1 MPPPGS
7 THSKFERHGG
17 QSDPLVIGEF
27 SSESGIDDLGLSQT
41 SLRNMYEDD
50 DLISR
55 ALSNQRSITGFPIT
69 RSNKVLDMD
78 RKLEKSFKEKII
90 LKNDLVKEMIAELL
104 GTFVMVTLG
113 CGSIAQAVLSRW
125 ILGQIITINA
135 GFSAAVALG
144 VYVSGG
150 VSGGHINPAVSF
162 TMCFFGRMKWFKLP
176 FYVAAQFVGAFLGA
190 AALFGAYHDALMD
203 FAGGQLITS
212 GENATAHIFA
222 TYPVSYLSV
231 PNAFAEQ
238 VLSSMFLH
246 LIVFAIFDDK
256 NLRVPKGLEPFAIFM
271 LILVLT
277 CALGMNGAAMN
288 PARDLGPRVFTAL
301 AGWGF
306 EVFTAGNH
314 FWWIPV
320 LGPVV
325 GGILGG
331 FIYIYGIEIHHAH
344 PAPGQ
349 RLQKV
354 DEKHELS
361 VMM

>member
-7 THSKFERHGG
+7 THSKHEQHGF
-17 QSDPLVIGEF
+17 QSNQDIMVGEF
-27 SSESGIDDLGLSQT
+27 SSESGINNLGLSQT
-41 SLRNMYEDD
+41 SLRNMYEDE

-55 ALSNQRSITGFPIT
+55 ALSQQRSVVGFPIA

-78 RKLEKSFKEKII
+78 RKVEKRLKEKII
-90 LKNDLVKEMIAELL
+90 LKNDLVKEMIAELI
-104 GTFVMVTLG
+104 GTFVMVVLG
-113 CGSIAQAVLSRW
+113 CGSIAQAVLSRG

-150 VSGGHINPAVSF
+150 VS
-162 TMCFFGRMKWFKLP
+162 
-176 FYVAAQFVGAFLGA
+176 
-190 AALFGAYHDALMD
+190 DALMN
-203 FAGGQLITS
+203 FAGGELITY

-231 PNAFAEQ
+231 PNAFGEQ
-238 VLSSMFLH
+238 VLSSMFLL

-256 NLRVPKGLEPFAIFM
+256 NWRVPKGLEPFAIFM

-288 PARDLGPRVFTAL
+288 PARDLGPRLFTAL
-301 AGWGF
+301 AGWGL
-306 EVFTAGNH
+306 EVFRAGNN

-325 GGILGG
+325 GGVLGG
-331 FIYIYGIEIHHAH
+331 FIYIYGIEIHHAN
-344 PAPGQ
+344 PNPGQ
-349 RLQKV
+349 RLQKLE
-354 DEKHELS
+354 EKHEIS
-361 VMM
+361 VIM